1 MTEATQKRERT
12 RQALLDATRS
22 IVFERGHD
30 KISITEITQRANV
43 ATGTFY
49 NYFPSKQCAFE
60 AVLAE
65 IKRQFNV
72 RLDEV
77 RERIQDPALRMATTL
92 RFTFQEARENH
103 EWNMFL
109 NYSGRQN
116 RAPVLQDEARLR
128 DDLELGVQGGRFQV
142 DSLDLTHTLLISMIR
157 QVNLDLRANRLSVET
172 IDSVSK
178 SIMKMLGLT
187 EIVTRGLIQAPLPSR
202 PAPRHRPT
210 TAEVPANVVVL
221 KEVSADRATG

>member
-1 MTEATQKRERT
+1 MTEATEKRERT
-12 RQALLDATRS
+12 RQALLDATRA
-22 IVFERGHD
+22 IVCERGYD
-30 KISITEITQRANV
+30 NISITEITQRANV

-49 NYFPSKQCAFE
+49 NYFPSKQHAFE

-65 IKRQFNV
+65 IKRQFNI

-109 NYSGRQN
+109 DYSGRRN
-116 RAPVLQDEARLR
+116 RRPILQDEARLR

-142 DSLDLTHTLLISMIR
+142 DSLELTHTLVVSMIR

-172 IDSVSK
+172 IDRVSK

-187 EIVTRGLIQAPLPSR
+187 EIVTRALIQAPLPSR
-202 PAPRHRPT
+202 PAPRHGPP
-210 TAEVPANVVVL
+210 TAELPANVVVL
-221 KEVSADRATG
+221 KEVAADRETG